1 MRTVIFSL
9 VLFIL
14 FSVFSSFVT
23 VISPTD
29 FNSKKIAI
37 SSSAYDGN
45 NFPLSISAGTAIS
58 HAFAYT
64 AHLLYDSLRLY
75 QFGLTEEAFKIA
87 LTGYY
92 QLVKIQLPRK
102 QDILCIADFSQSS
115 NKKRFYIIDINKPK
129 LLFQTWVAHGRNSG
143 QEFANSFSNR
153 PASNKSSL
161 GFYLTMNTY
170 YGGNGYSLKLRGL
183 EKGVNDN
190 AERREIVMH
199 SANYVSERFL
209 ASNGYLGR
217 SQGCPAIPERDHRKV
232 IELIKDGTCL
242 FIYHPSEAYSRKSR
256 LVNENS

>member
-1 MRTVIFSL
+1 MLS
-9 VLFIL
+9 
-14 FSVFSSFVT
+14 SVFSSFVAG
-23 VISPTD
+23 ISPAD
-29 FNSKKIAI
+29 FNNKKISI
-37 SSSAYDGN
+37 SSPAYPGN
-45 NFPLSISAGTAIS
+45 NFSFGISAGTTIS

-64 AHLLYDSLRLY
+64 AHLLYDSLHLY
-75 QFGLTEEAFKIA
+75 QFGLPEEAFKLA
-87 LTGYY
+87 LTGYH
-92 QLVKIQLPRK
+92 QLLKKQLPRK
-102 QDILCIADFSQSS
+102 PDILCIADFSQSS
-115 NKKRFYIIDINKPK
+115 NKKRFYIIDINKAK

-153 PASNKSSL
+153 PATNKSSL

-170 YGGNGYSLKLRGL
+170 YGSNGYSLKLRGL

-232 IELIKDGTCL
+232 IELIKDGACL
-242 FIYHPSEAYSRKSR
+242 FIYHPSEAYSKKSR
-256 LVNENS
+256 LINENS

>member
-1 MRTVIFSL
+1 MRTLIVGLI
-9 VLFIL
+9 LFTF

-23 VISPTD
+23 RVAPAD
-29 FNSKKIAI
+29 FNNKKASI
-37 SSSAYDGN
+37 SSSACWSTS
-45 NFPLSISAGTAIS
+45 PLSISAGTAIG

-75 QFGLTEEAFKIA
+75 QFGLPEEAFEIA

-92 QLVKIQLPRK
+92 RLLRKQVPRK

-115 NKKRFYIIDINKPK
+115 NKKRFYVININHPK

-170 YGGNGYSLKLRGL
+170 YGSNGYSLKLRGL

-217 SQGCPAIPERDHRKV
+217 SQGCPAIPARDHRKV
-232 IELIKDGTCL
+232 IELIKDGACL
-242 FIYHPSEAYSRKSR
+242 FIYHPSEVYTKKSK
-256 LVNENS
+256 LINENS